1 MIHTS
6 AHQCEK
12 RQHLPKRIRSTRT
25 RLRFPFSVTRVKR
38 SSKLLHLLKTLRY
51 RRDLL
56 SWSSPLVDNV
66 FGRVLS
72 LASNL
77 LAGTGPGKVLK
88 PLSRCLLQTAH
99 GREVP
104 LVNYLRLRARVGERY
119 TTLQQHKVLAL
130 NVLAHCP
137 GQPQFQRYAERE
149 QTVTK

>member
-1 MIHTS
+1 M
-6 AHQCEK
+6 
-12 RQHLPKRIRSTRT
+12 
-25 RLRFPFSVTRVKR
+25 
-38 SSKLLHLLKTLRY
+38 
-51 RRDLL
+51 
-56 SWSSPLVDNV
+56 DNV